1 MVTATATATPAYKV
15 VIVNGRVELL
25 ELFESVLDGSRF
37 DVVLLESSEHAY
49 SQVKRMRPH
58 LVVLCLEMDD
68 AAGFHVLSM
77 LSMDDDTKRIPV
89 LTCTTDFDGQ
99 EPEYEAPELP
109 DDGRLYVQPAA
120 LMN

>member
-1 MVTATATATPAYKV
+1 MVTATPAYKV

-25 ELFESVLDGSRF
+25 ELFETVLDGSRF
-37 DVVLLESSEHAY
+37 DVVLLESSAHAY
-49 SQVKRMRPH
+49 SQVKRMRPN

-77 LSMDDDTKRIPV
+77 LSLDDETKAIPV
-89 LTCTTDFDGQ
+89 LTCTSDFDGH
-99 EPEYEAPELP
+99 EPEAETMEPFE
-109 DDGRLYVQPAA
+109 DVRLFPQPAA

>member
-1 MVTATATATPAYKV
+1 MVTATATPAYKV

-25 ELFESVLDGSRF
+25 ELFETVLDGSRF

-77 LSMDDDTKRIPV
+77 LSMDDETKSDSGADV
-89 LTCTTDFDGQ
+89 HD
-99 EPEYEAPELP
+99 
-109 DDGRLYVQPAA
+109 
-120 LMN
+120 

>member
-1 MVTATATATPAYKV
+1 MMTATPGYKV

-37 DVVLLESSEHAY
+37 DVVLLESSAHAY
-49 SQVKRMRPH
+49 SQVKRMRPN

-68 AAGFHVLSM
+68 TAGFQVLSM
-77 LSMDDDTKRIPV
+77 LSMDDETKTIPV

-99 EPEYEAPELP
+99 EPEDESLELF
-109 DDGRLYVQPAA
+109 DDARLYVQPAA
-120 LMN
+120 WMN

>member
-1 MVTATATATPAYKV
+1 MMTATPGYKV

-25 ELFESVLDGSRF
+25 ELFESVLEGSRF
-37 DVVLLESSEHAY
+37 DVVLLESNAHAY
-49 SQVKRMRPH
+49 SQVKRMRPN

-68 AAGFHVLSM
+68 AAGFQVLSM
-77 LSMDDDTKRIPV
+77 LGLDDETKTIPV

-99 EPEYEAPELP
+99 EQEHEPLETFEDA
-109 DDGRLYVQPAA
+109 RLYTQPAA